1 MATPW
6 LDDIYKPLEFSQIN
20 EAPHEILE
28 NAIDNIPTFQ
38 ENNILFSLDH
48 WPKLGM

>member
-1 MATPW
+1 MATIW
-6 LDDIYKPLEFSQIN
+6 LDDIYKPLEISQIN

-38 ENNILFSLDH
+38 GDNVAFSLDF
-48 WPKLGM
+48 